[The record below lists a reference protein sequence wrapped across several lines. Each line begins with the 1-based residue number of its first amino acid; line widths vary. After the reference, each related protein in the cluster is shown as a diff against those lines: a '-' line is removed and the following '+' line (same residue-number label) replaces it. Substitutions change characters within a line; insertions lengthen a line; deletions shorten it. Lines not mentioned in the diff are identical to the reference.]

1 MRFGLGLL
9 LTVLTVGLI
18 VLFTNALKPP
28 AQIRMAAGIQDGGYW
43 QIAELYK
50 AKLAQD
56 GISVELVETAGSIE
70 NIDRVASGQVDVA
83 LVQGGLEV
91 ARDSGL
97 QSLGAVFLEPVVIFR
112 RASKELDT
120 NPGSWRD
127 VQLAAGPNGSGT
139 RAAALALIEA
149 AGLQNAGITFLEAG
163 GNDALDAVR
172 DGDADALLFVAPLAA
187 PYLMD
192 AIFDP
197 KLAFVPLSFI
207 DALASKLPG
216 ASAVDIPAGA
226 IALSPPRPPEPVK
239 ILALRASL
247 ISSAELHPA
256 LVDRFV
262 NAATELHGDRDI
274 LHGYR
279 EYPSAVSPPVRMS
292 KTVRELIVSGPS
304 SLHDFL
310 PYWIAAQFG
319 RVLLVVLPVLLVALP
334 ILRAIPSA
342 YFWFQN
348 RRIWNQYQ
356 RIAAL
361 ELELSTAKTSDELNA
376 VKIQLEDL
384 DAFLANLNL
393 PLAYR
398 QGAYDARLHVDL
410 IRKEILR
417 RSE

>member
-9 LTVLTVGLI
+9 LTLLTVGLI
-18 VLFTNALKPP
+18 VLFSNALKPP
-28 AQIRMAAGIQDGGYW
+28 SQIRMAAGLQDGGYW

-70 NIDRVASGQVDVA
+70 NINRVASGQVDVA

-91 ARDSGL
+91 AKDSGL

-112 RASKELDT
+112 SLSREIDT
-120 NPGSWRD
+120 NPGRWRD
-127 VQLAAGPNGSGT
+127 VQLAAGPEGSGT

-149 AGLQNAGITFLEAG
+149 AGLQHAGITFLEAG

-172 DGDADALLFVAPLAA
+172 EGEADAVLFVAPLAA

-197 KLAFVPLSFI
+197 QLVFVPLSFI

-226 IALSPPRPPEPVK
+226 MALSPPRPPEPVK

-247 ISSAELHPA
+247 ISSADLHPA

-262 NAATELHGDRDI
+262 NAATDLHGDRDI
-274 LHGYR
+274 IHGYR
-279 EYPSAVSPPVRMS
+279 EYPSAVSPPVPMS
-292 KTVRELIVSGPS
+292 KSVRELIVTGPS
-304 SLHDFL
+304 SLHEFL

-319 RVLLVVLPVLLVALP
+319 RVLLFVLPVLLVALP

-361 ELELSTAKTSDELNA
+361 ELELSTANTPEELNA
-376 VKIQLEDL
+376 VKKQLEDL